1 MSQIARQSGP
11 VSRPGYCSIPV
22 GIGRGVIVVSRL
34 SFQIDEEAALVG
46 VKRSSP
52 WASLR
57 TKLFGAGA
65 EKWRDLAVVSPLS
78 DTQNEAFLVR
88 RAFALRQPSAASAAP
103 RTGTRPSPARPASAT
118 IPVRR
123 AAAPYQVEYKDCLIC
138 ASQLE
143 DDSWIAT
150 YFSQN
155 DDPRHDLSGQQT
167 HRFLSRIMAIASAQ
181 IEIDELEKAAASP
194 E

>member
-1 MSQIARQSGP
+1 
-11 VSRPGYCSIPV
+11 
-22 GIGRGVIVVSRL
+22 VSRL

-57 TKLFGAGA
+57 TKLFGADAG
-65 EKWRDLAVVSPLS
+65 KWRDLAAVSSLS
-78 DTQNEAFLVR
+78 DTQNEAFLAR
-88 RAFALRQPSAASAAP
+88 QAFALRQSSAASAASA
-103 RTGTRPSPARPASAT
+103 TGARPSPVRPASTTMPA
-118 IPVRR
+118 RR
-123 AAAPYQVEYKDCLIC
+123 ATAPYQVEYKDCLIC

-150 YFSQN
+150 YFSLN
-155 DDPRHDLSGQQT
+155 DDPRHDRRVQQT

-181 IEIDELEKAAASP
+181 IEIDELEKAASP
-194 E
+194 Q